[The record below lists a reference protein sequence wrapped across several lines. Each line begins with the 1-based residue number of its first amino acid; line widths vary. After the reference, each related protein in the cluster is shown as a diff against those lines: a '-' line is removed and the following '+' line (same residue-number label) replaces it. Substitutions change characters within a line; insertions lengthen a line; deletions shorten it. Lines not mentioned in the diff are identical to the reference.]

1 MPVWELESKILEKRV
16 ERSTLF
22 PEKETKSKDILIQ
35 NKKSKR
41 RKVRETTEKIIGR
54 DVSR

>member
-1 MPVWELESKILEKRV
+1 LPVWELESKILEKRV

-35 NKKSKR
+35 NKKRKR

>member
-35 NKKSKR
+35 NKKRKR